1 MSSVHPVSEA
11 ECAKVH
17 AAAVRVP
24 AEGGIRCD
32 DPSASRMFEAVGCTL
47 ESGGT
52 LVKIPERV
60 IMDALAQCPESFTLY
75 GRNNPTLDCSF
86 GTGEV
91 HFCPVSGRCLY
102 PKGPNFY
109 DGLRFL
115 PMLFQSSLWSSPQ
128 KVVHLLV
135 WEINPILNMKGGLKW
150 LRKDT
155 NPKKS

>member
-1 MSSVHPVSEA
+1 MRKIDGFNRLPLETKRGLIWDWVPMHNVEHQLSGMEEPFFIGFTGKLVSSVHPVSEA

-60 IMDALAQCPESFTLY
+60 IMDASHSVRNPSPYMGATIPPLIALSVPARSTSAPCLAAVY
-75 GRNNPTLDCSF
+75 IR
-86 GTGEV
+86 
-91 HFCPVSGRCLY
+91 
-102 PKGPNFY
+102 KGQTST
-109 DGLRFL
+109 
-115 PMLFQSSLWSSPQ
+115 M
-128 KVVHLLV
+128 V
-135 WEINPILNMKGGLKW
+135 
-150 LRKDT
+150 
-155 NPKKS
+155 